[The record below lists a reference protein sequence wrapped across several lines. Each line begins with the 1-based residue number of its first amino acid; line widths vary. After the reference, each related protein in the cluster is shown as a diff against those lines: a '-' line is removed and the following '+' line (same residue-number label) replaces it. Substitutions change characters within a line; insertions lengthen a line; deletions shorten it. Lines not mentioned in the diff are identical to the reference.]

1 MGKLDG
7 LKPAEVFHFFE
18 EICSIPHGSGNV
30 EAISNY
36 LKNFAES
43 RGLACV
49 QDEVKNI
56 IIIKEAAPGY
66 EEEEPVLLQGHMDM
80 VAVKDADCAKDMT
93 KDGIAVAY
101 ALALLDS
108 DSIPHPR
115 LEVIITVDEET
126 GMEGANAIDLSICRG
141 RRMLNLDNEEEGVLL
156 TSCAGGARVHGKLMA
171 SCEKVS
177 GTRMEIFFEGL
188 KGGHSGAEIDKDRAN
203 ANALLGRM
211 MRFLPKEA
219 DARFLSLEGG
229 SADNAIPSAS
239 RAVLVV
245 RTENVS
251 AVRDALTKLEET
263 LRREYASTDS
273 GLHIRIGGEENGE
286 WEAFS
291 RESTEKVT
299 NILYLCPNGIQ
310 RMSAD
315 IPGLVQTSLNLGIL
329 QTENGC
335 VGFDY
340 SVRSSVG
347 SEKDMIIDKVCLLLS
362 SQGAEVTVSGEY
374 PAWEYRKDSA
384 LREKMI
390 RIYENMFGTAPRVE
404 AIHAG
409 LECGILASKLP
420 GLDCVSIGPDM
431 KDIHTP
437 RERLS
442 ISSTE
447 RVWNY
452 ILEILK

>member
-18 EICSIPHGSGNV
+18 EICNIPHGSGNV

-93 KDGIAVAY
+93 KDGLDLKVDGDWLYAEGTSLGGDDGIAVAY

-245 RTENVS
+245 RMENVS

-263 LRREYASTDS
+263 LRKEYASTDS

-299 NILYLCPNGIQ
+299 NILYALAQRYQKEGEAFLANTQVWVCTVCGFVYVGDAAPALCP
-310 RMSAD
+310 
-315 IPGLVQTSLNLGIL
+315 V
-329 QTENGC
+329 C
-335 VGFDY
+335 
-340 SVRSSVG
+340 
-347 SEKDMIIDKVCLLLS
+347 KV
-362 SQGAEVTVSGEY
+362 
-374 PAWEYRKDSA
+374 PAWKF
-384 LREKMI
+384 EKI
-390 RIYENMFGTAPRVE
+390 EGRG
-404 AIHAG
+404 
-409 LECGILASKLP
+409 
-420 GLDCVSIGPDM
+420 
-431 KDIHTP
+431 
-437 RERLS
+437 
-442 ISSTE
+442 
-447 RVWNY
+447 
-452 ILEILK
+452 